1 MTIQSSRSVPS
12 DRATTAPRTSHHFM
26 SQATIDSPSLP
37 GTESTCREENRDRH
51 LVRLRA
57 MPDVRPDRVSQLK
70 AMIAAGTFD
79 TEHRLEA
86 AIDRML
92 EELKI
97 DPERDGI

>member
-1 MTIQSSRSVPS
+1 MTVHSTHSVPS

-26 SQATIDSPSLP
+26 SQATIESPSLS
-37 GTESTCREENRDRH
+37 GTESTCRDESSERH

>member
-1 MTIQSSRSVPS
+1 MTVHSSHSVPS
-12 DRATTAPRTSHHFM
+12 DRATTAPRTSHFM
-26 SQATIDSPSLP
+26 SQATIESPSLS
-37 GTESTCREENRDRH
+37 GTESTCRDESSERH

-97 DPERDGI
+97 DPERDGL

>member
-1 MTIQSSRSVPS
+1 
-12 DRATTAPRTSHHFM
+12 M
-26 SQATIDSPSLP
+26 SQATIESPTLS
-37 GTESTCREENRDRH
+37 GTESTCHDESSERH

-97 DPERDGI
+97 DPERDGL

>member
-1 MTIQSSRSVPS
+1 
-12 DRATTAPRTSHHFM
+12 M
-26 SQATIDSPSLP
+26 SQATIESPSLP
-37 GTESTCREENRDRH
+37 GGAPACHEESRERH

-92 EELKI
+92 DELKI

>member
-1 MTIQSSRSVPS
+1 MTVHSSQSVPS

-26 SQATIDSPSLP
+26 SHATIDSPTAN
-37 GTESTCREENRDRH
+37 GTESTCRDDSRERH
-51 LVRLRA
+51 LLRLRA
-57 MPDVRPDRVSQLK
+57 LPDVRPDRVSQLK

-92 EELKI
+92 EELQI
-97 DPERDGI
+97 DGRDGGV

>member
-1 MTIQSSRSVPS
+1 
-12 DRATTAPRTSHHFM
+12 M
-26 SQATIDSPSLP
+26 SQATIESPTLS
-37 GTESTCREENRDRH
+37 GTESMCHDESSERH

-97 DPERDGI
+97 DPERDGL

>member
-1 MTIQSSRSVPS
+1 
-12 DRATTAPRTSHHFM
+12 
-26 SQATIDSPSLP
+26 
-37 GTESTCREENRDRH
+37 
-51 LVRLRA
+51 

>member
-1 MTIQSSRSVPS
+1 MTVHSSHSVPS

-26 SQATIDSPSLP
+26 SQATIESPTLS
-37 GTESTCREENRDRH
+37 GAESTCREESCERH
-51 LVRLRA
+51 LVRLRT
-57 MPDVRPDRVSQLK
+57 MLDVRPDRVSQLK

-92 EELKI
+92 EDLKI
-97 DPERDGI
+97 DPEHDGI

>member
-1 MTIQSSRSVPS
+1 
-12 DRATTAPRTSHHFM
+12 M
-26 SQATIDSPSLP
+26 SQATIDSPSHA
-37 GTESTCREENRDRH
+37 GAESACHEETRERH

-97 DPERDGI
+97 DPEHDGI

>member
-1 MTIQSSRSVPS
+1 
-12 DRATTAPRTSHHFM
+12 M
-26 SQATIDSPSLP
+26 SQATIDSPALS
-37 GTESTCREENRDRH
+37 GTESTCREESCERH
-51 LVRLRA
+51 LRRLRA
-57 MPDVRPDRVSQLK
+57 LPDVRPDRVDQLK

-97 DPERDGI
+97 DPERDGL

>member
-1 MTIQSSRSVPS
+1 MTVQSSHSVPS

-26 SQATIDSPSLP
+26 SHATIESPALS
-37 GTESTCREENRDRH
+37 GTESACRDESSERH

>member
-1 MTIQSSRSVPS
+1 
-12 DRATTAPRTSHHFM
+12 M
-26 SQATIDSPSLP
+26 SQATIESPTLS
-37 GTESTCREENRDRH
+37 GTESTCHDESSERH